1 MPKPELLSP
10 IQDFTSLQAAIQAG
24 ADAVYFGIRGFNMRA
39 GAKNF
44 NVNDLKKITKIC
56 HKNNIKAYLAIN
68 IIIYQNELK
77 KVENILKKAKIAK
90 IDAIIC
96 WDMAV
101 LQMARKLGHE
111 IHLSTQASV
120 ANSESAEFYKK
131 IGVKRIILAREC
143 SLQDIKKINKQ
154 IPAYRQAGFDSAQD
168 DIALELEIFI
178 HGAMCVS
185 VSGRCF
191 LSQFNYGKSA
201 NRGECSQPCRRK
213 YLIKEVSGSS
223 EFEIGEDYILSPKD
237 LCALPFIEK
246 LIEAGITAFKIEGRN
261 RSPEYVKTVTSV
273 YREIIDYYFK
283 KKSEIT
289 CPPVPGFGRRGNQ
302 KLGKKFNQEFEELK
316 KDLMRELETVYNR
329 GFSSGFYLGKP
340 INEWTH
346 SYGSQAKERKIH
358 IGKIKHFY
366 SKISVAEIEIQ
377 ANKVLKIKDEI
388 IILGPTTGILRQKID
403 SMEIEHKQIKKT
415 EQNDVVAIK
424 LNKLVRANDEVYKII

>member
-1 MPKPELLSP
+1 
-10 IQDFTSLQAAIQAG
+10 
-24 ADAVYFGIRGFNMRA
+24 
-39 GAKNF
+39 
-44 NVNDLKKITKIC
+44 
-56 HKNNIKAYLAIN
+56 AYLAIN

-143 SLQDIKKINKQ
+143 SLEDIKKIKKNSK
-154 IPAYRQAGFDSAQD
+154 IN
-168 DIALELEIFI
+168 LEIFI

-185 VSGRCF
+185 ISGRCF

-213 YLIKEVSGSS
+213 YLIKEVSGNT

-246 LIEAGITAFKIEGRN
+246 LIGAGITSFKIEGRN
-261 RSPEYVKTVTSV
+261 RSPEYVFIVTKV
-273 YREIIDYYFK
+273 YREIIDYYFCNKNK
-283 KKSEIT
+283 K
-289 CPPVPGFGRRGNQ
+289 N
-302 KLGKKFNQEFEELK
+302 FEELK
-316 KDLMRELETVYNR
+316 KELFEKLKTVYNR
-329 GFSSGFYLGKP
+329 GFSPGFYLGKP
-340 INEWTH
+340 INQWTH
-346 SYGSQAKERKIH
+346 SYGSQAKERKTY

-377 ANKVLKIKDEI
+377 ANKVLKTKDEI
-388 IILGPTTGILRQKID
+388 FIQGPTTGVLREKIK
-403 SMEIEHKQIKKT
+403 SMEIEHKQIKKAT
-415 EQNDVVAIK
+415 QNDVVAIK
-424 LNKLVRANDEVYKII
+424 MNKLVRANDEVYKIMKK

>member
-120 ANSESAEFYKK
+120 ANSESAEFYRKL
-131 IGVKRIILAREC
+131 GVKRIILAREC

-185 VSGRCF
+185 ISGRCF

-201 NRGECSQPCRRK
+201 NRGECSQPCRR
-213 YLIKEVSGSS
+213 
-223 EFEIGEDYILSPKD
+223 
-237 LCALPFIEK
+237 
-246 LIEAGITAFKIEGRN
+246 
-261 RSPEYVKTVTSV
+261 
-273 YREIIDYYFK
+273 
-283 KKSEIT
+283 
-289 CPPVPGFGRRGNQ
+289 
-302 KLGKKFNQEFEELK
+302 
-316 KDLMRELETVYNR
+316 
-329 GFSSGFYLGKP
+329 
-340 INEWTH
+340 
-346 SYGSQAKERKIH
+346 
-358 IGKIKHFY
+358 
-366 SKISVAEIEIQ
+366 
-377 ANKVLKIKDEI
+377 
-388 IILGPTTGILRQKID
+388 
-403 SMEIEHKQIKKT
+403 
-415 EQNDVVAIK
+415 
-424 LNKLVRANDEVYKII
+424 